1 MHQLVLWGNMD
12 KVRIQGV
19 GGKSPKLYTLNN
31 RNLEKMSFFTLE
43 NGFFMHLENFHPT
56 LNLDFFSLL

>member
-43 NGFFMHLENFHPT
+43 NGVFMHLENFHPT